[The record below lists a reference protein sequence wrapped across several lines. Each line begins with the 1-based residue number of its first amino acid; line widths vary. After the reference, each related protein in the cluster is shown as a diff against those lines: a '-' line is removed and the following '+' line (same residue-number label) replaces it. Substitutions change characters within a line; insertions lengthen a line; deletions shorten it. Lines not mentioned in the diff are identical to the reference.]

1 MRIVILSAA
10 YPYRGG
16 ISSFAAQL
24 YRELAPE
31 NETAV
36 VTFTRQ
42 YPGFLFPGKTQFEK
56 DRSEEIPAIRLLD
69 SLNPLTWFKTARYIA
84 DLNPDVLI
92 IKYWTPFFALPFS
105 IIARKCRKRNIRVL
119 AICHNVLPHERL
131 PFDKKLT
138 KYFLDS
144 IDKIFLLSGS
154 VEKELLAFS
163 DSYNYRILFHP
174 VYSKF
179 GEIVPKQKAREK
191 LGISDGK
198 LLLFFGFIREYKG
211 LDILLKAMNLLREL
225 KGIKL
230 IVAGEF
236 YSGREELL
244 KMVSDMQIQDIVRFD
259 ENFIPSDM
267 VRYYFSASDLVVL
280 PYRDATQS
288 GITQIAY
295 NFLKPVLVT
304 RVGSLPEIVS
314 DGKTGLLCRPEDPH
328 DLAGKIKQFFLNE
341 GDIDYKGNI
350 SNELQ
355 KKSWARFVSDLLEIV

>member
-1 MRIVILSAA
+1 MRIIILSAA
-10 YPYRGG
+10 YPFRGG
-16 ISSFAAQL
+16 IASFAAQL
-24 YRELAPE
+24 YRELAIG
-31 NETAV
+31 NDTAV

-42 YPGFLFPGKTQFEK
+42 YPGFLFPGKTQLEE
-56 DRSEEIPAIRLLD
+56 DPSEEIPVTRLLD
-69 SLNPLTWFKTARYIA
+69 SLNPLTWFKTAKFIA
-84 DLNPDVLI
+84 GKKPDILI
-92 IKYWTPFFALPFS
+92 IKYWTPFFALPFAL
-105 IIARKCRKRNIRVL
+105 IARKCRKQNIRVF
-119 AICHNVLPHERL
+119 AICHNILPHERL

-144 IDKIFLLSGS
+144 ADKIILLSGS
-154 VEKELLAFS
+154 VKKELFLFS
-163 DSYNYRILFHP
+163 DKYNHKILFHP

-179 GEIVPKQKAREK
+179 GEAVPKDTARNR
-191 LGISDGK
+191 LSVDAGK

-211 LDILLKAMNLLREL
+211 LDILLKAMAILKEIKGLKLL
-225 KGIKL
+225 I
-230 IVAGEF
+230 AGEF
-236 YSGREELL
+236 YSGRDEYMKLVRELGIENL
-244 KMVSDMQIQDIVRFD
+244 VRFD
-259 ENFIPSDM
+259 ENFIPSEE
-267 VRYYFSASDLVVL
+267 VKYYFSASDLVVL

-314 DGKTGLLCRPEDPH
+314 DGKTGLLCRPEDPQ
-328 DLAGKIKQFFLNE
+328 DLAGMIKQFFLNE